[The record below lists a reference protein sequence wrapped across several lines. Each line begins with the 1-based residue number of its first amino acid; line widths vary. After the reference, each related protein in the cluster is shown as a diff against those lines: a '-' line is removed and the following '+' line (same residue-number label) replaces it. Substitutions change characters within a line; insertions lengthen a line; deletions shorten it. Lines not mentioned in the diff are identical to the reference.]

1 MKKIIALMLVL
12 SCVFALGS
20 CKRKNKD
27 EAPDIDAEA
36 IATFQAKIDAS
47 MPETAIVTVTLKSA
61 LETLES
67 EYNVTYN
74 QDGTATVVYTY
85 EKLNEI
91 SDNASGD
98 YKSVGEGT
106 VTIAADGKIVGSLE
120 GAEALQ
126 ALTFDLNL
134 DPSKLASGTVSVNI
148 LSATVKAENTADVLG
163 VNVGVDANVIVSV
176 GPLGVASVVV
186 SYNTSAG
193 PVEIVST
200 YTYYVAPEE
209 EEGEE
214 GEEGSEEGDDA
225 TIS

>member
-85 EKLNEI
+85 EKLNEM
-91 SDNASGD
+91 
-98 YKSVGEGT
+98 
-106 VTIAADGKIVGSLE
+106 IA
-120 GAEALQ
+120 
-126 ALTFDLNL
+126 
-134 DPSKLASGTVSVNI
+134 
-148 LSATVKAENTADVLG
+148 
-163 VNVGVDANVIVSV
+163 
-176 GPLGVASVVV
+176 
-186 SYNTSAG
+186 
-193 PVEIVST
+193 
-200 YTYYVAPEE
+200 
-209 EEGEE
+209 
-214 GEEGSEEGDDA
+214 
-225 TIS
+225 